1 MHSFCRNLADT
12 VDTYG
17 LSWRGFSG
25 LFIVVS
31 IQVQVL
37 SMHVYHWGGGGG
49 GTSIIR
55 MLVEV
60 CPFLHEPCVD
70 ELIGVCTTN
79 VQFHGC
85 EVMCASISLSLSIH
99 PHRENRNKNRDVRSM
114 FSYYYSRYRH

>member
-1 MHSFCRNLADT
+1 MHSLYRNLADT

-17 LSWRGFSG
+17 LYWRGFSG
-25 LFIVVS
+25 LFIIRHS
-31 IQVQVL
+31 GEYTSTSFINACL
-37 SMHVYHWGGGGG
+37 SLVGGG

-79 VQFHGC
+79 VQSHG
-85 EVMCASISLSLSIH
+85 
-99 PHRENRNKNRDVRSM
+99 
-114 FSYYYSRYRH
+114 